1 MPDLKVLVTARTS
14 VLSSCGMLTRL
25 APLAL
30 VMLAACDQGGEAAS
44 LPPAVTPQEL
54 VQAAMESPG
63 DGSDILE
70 AVECFASAEA
80 WRNAPA
86 GVVVSP
92 RNVEAILHADGG
104 SDTAAPPAI
113 GATKATPE

>member
-1 MPDLKVLVTARTS
+1 
-14 VLSSCGMLTRL
+14 MLTRL

-30 VMLAACDQGGEAAS
+30 LMLAACDHVGDAAS
-44 LPPAVTPQEL
+44 VPPAVTPQEL
-54 VQAAMESPG
+54 LRSAMESPG

-70 AVECFASAEA
+70 AVGCFGSAEA

-92 RNVEAILHADGG
+92 RSVEAILHAEGG
-104 SDTAAPPAI
+104 SDKTVPPAM
-113 GATKATPE
+113 GTRKAMPD